1 MKKIVILGAGAGG
14 TMVAAK
20 LRKALREDQW
30 SITMVDA
37 DEMHHYQ
44 PGYLFIPFGMYTREM
59 VLRPKRDFIPPG
71 VELVIDEVTE
81 IDPKKK
87 QVGTKKGRKL
97 PYDFLVVGLGCRIAP
112 DEVEGMMEG
121 WGKNVHTFYNLD
133 GAVALSKAMKFFD
146 KGKLVLNIAE
156 IPFKCPVA
164 PLEFVFLADWFF
176 QERGIRDKV
185 EIELVTPLPH
195 AFTKPK
201 AAAILGDFC
210 ERKNITVTPNFN
222 VGEVHAEKGYIE
234 EMGAEGRKV
243 DFDLLVAI
251 PPNLGPKV
259 IEDCD
264 LDGGNAG
271 YMPTDKGTL
280 KARELENV
288 YVIGDNADLPTS
300 KAGSVAHFASEIL
313 CENLLRE
320 IEGLEPKAIFDG
332 HSNCF
337 IESGFEKG
345 ILIDFNYDVEPLPG
359 RFPLPGV
366 GPFAL
371 LQETRMNHW
380 GKLMFK
386 WIYWNIL
393 LKGEELPLEPQM
405 SMYGKWAD

>member
-1 MKKIVILGAGAGG
+1 MKKIVVLGAGAGG
-14 TMVAAK
+14 TMVVNK
-20 LRKALREDQW
+20 LRKELREDEW
-30 SITMVDA
+30 SITVVDR
-37 DEMHHYQ
+37 DEQHHYQ
-44 PGYLFIPFGMYTREM
+44 PGYLFIPFGMYRKSD
-59 VLRPKRDFIPPG
+59 VLKPKRDFIPGG
-71 VELVIDEVTE
+71 VELLIDDIAEVDAKGRVVT
-81 IDPKKK
+81 
-87 QVGTKKGRKL
+87 TKRGRKL
-97 PYDFLVVGLGCRIAP
+97 PYDFLVIATGCRIAP
-112 DEVEGMMEG
+112 DEIDGMLDG
-121 WGKNVHTFYNLD
+121 WGKNVHTFYSLD
-133 GAVALSKAMKFFD
+133 GAVALAEKMKRFD
-146 KGKLVLNIAE
+146 QGRVVLNIAE

-176 QERGIRDKV
+176 TQKGVRDKV

-201 AAAILGDFC
+201 AAAVLGDFC
-210 ERKNITVTPNFN
+210 ERKNVHVTTDFTI
-222 VGEVHAEKGYIE
+222 GEVDAEKGQIAE
-234 EMGAEGRKV
+234 PGATGRKV
-243 DFDLLVAI
+243 PFDLLVAI
-251 PPNLGPKV
+251 PPNLGDPV
-259 IEDCD
+259 IEESGLD
-264 LDGGNAG
+264 DGGGG
-271 YMPTDKGTL
+271 YVPTDKVTL
-280 KARELENV
+280 RAKKLENV
-288 YVIGDNADLPTS
+288 YVIGDAADLPTS
-300 KAGSVAHFASEIL
+300 KAGSVAHFASDIL

-320 IEGLEPKAIFDG
+320 IEGLSPDAAFDG

-393 LKGEELPLEPQM
+393 LKGGELPLEPQM